1 MVLFGR
7 GQVIT
12 FLISLGGV
20 RTKTVDVIDPPR
32 ELELLPA
39 VVVLVSA
46 VSSSLLLSMSTHLPY
61 SLLVRDYILPSDR
74 PTLRLLDSTA
84 VVCCYQIRS
93 CVFFSHLQE
102 GPAAMLYNT
111 LSKLVGWLV
120 AFGRRPP
127 TNRVVL
133 ACGGQ
138 WRRRR
143 GVVVVGH
150 TVSLLDK
157 QSSRPPSQNIS
168 EAIFMQDS

>member
-1 MVLFGR
+1 
-7 GQVIT
+7 
-12 FLISLGGV
+12 
-20 RTKTVDVIDPPR
+20 
-32 ELELLPA
+32 
-39 VVVLVSA
+39 
-46 VSSSLLLSMSTHLPY
+46 
-61 SLLVRDYILPSDR
+61 
-74 PTLRLLDSTA
+74 
-84 VVCCYQIRS
+84 
-93 CVFFSHLQE
+93 
-102 GPAAMLYNT
+102 MLYNT

-133 ACGGQ
+133 ACGG
-138 WRRRR
+138 RRR